1 MIDKTITPYPP
12 MDSPTVIQPSGKA
25 DTSFSRSN
33 ADAFVFLSRIRG
45 YQCGRRTPVE
55 RFCDDD
61 DGDDEDV
68 DGDVDGDDDD
78 ATNRT
83 NTLQPCAFQG
93 ADGPISWGGG

>member
-12 MDSPTVIQPSGKA
+12 MDSPTVNQPRPMR
-25 DTSFSRSN
+25 SF
-33 ADAFVFLSRIRG
+33 FLSQIRG

-61 DGDDEDV
+61 DGDV

-78 ATNRT
+78 ATNRA

-93 ADGPISWGGG
+93 ANGPISWGGGGGMIQQERVIVYE

>member
-12 MDSPTVIQPSGKA
+12 MDSPTVNQPS
-25 DTSFSRSN
+25 
-33 ADAFVFLSRIRG
+33 
-45 YQCGRRTPVE
+45 GRRTPFE

-61 DGDDEDV
+61 DGDV

-78 ATNRT
+78 ATNRA